1 MMKRYFVL
9 AAMVCLTMGLNA
21 QMYDDMPSS
30 GFSSTS
36 TMMGSGSSY
45 ASEPTMNANGMVEEP
60 VAKPNRGRTNTP
72 NPEIEEDD
80 TANPIGDA
88 VLPLLLLAGVYGF
101 YSYRR
106 RKQA

>member
-36 TMMGSGSSY
+36 TLMGSGSSY
-45 ASEPTMNANGMVEEP
+45 ASEPSMNANGMVEEP
-60 VAKPNRGRTNTP
+60 VAKPNRGRTAIPTP
-72 NPEIEEDD
+72 GDNDD
-80 TANPIGDA
+80 DVVTPIGDV
-88 VLPLLLLAGVYGF
+88 VLSLLLLAGVYGF